1 MEDSVQSASPTISA
15 RRRLIR
21 GAFSVPA
28 VATIYSGNAL
38 AVASNMRCVV
48 NQATDPLLRTAAA
61 AATASDGFVRV
72 PMYVIDN
79 TTTGGTL
86 TKYVKGSDLLSK
98 RGTNPA
104 ILVLANNGAATN
116 ASDWI
121 ELGGTYFAGTT
132 PTVGGKT
139 PTIDPLGKLVAIRVD
154 ASGNIVGIVQN
165 GWTTT
170 TMPANTSAVKGTCWN
185 SFSGLP
191 IA

>member
-1 MEDSVQSASPTISA
+1 MEDSTQSASPKINA

-48 NQATDPLLRTAAA
+48 TQTTNATYRNAA
-61 AATASDGFVRV
+61 AATSVADGYVRV

-79 TTTGGTL
+79 TATGGTL
-86 TKYVKGSDLLSK
+86 TKYVKGLDLLSK
-98 RGTNPA
+98 RGTNA
-104 ILVLANNGAATN
+104 SILVLANGGAATTS
-116 ASDWI
+116 SDWI
-121 ELGGTYFAGTT
+121 QLNGTYFAGTT
-132 PTVGGKT
+132 PVVGGKT
-139 PTIDPLGKLVAIRVD
+139 PTLDPLGKMVAIRVD
-154 ASGNIVGIVQN
+154 SSGNIVGIVQG